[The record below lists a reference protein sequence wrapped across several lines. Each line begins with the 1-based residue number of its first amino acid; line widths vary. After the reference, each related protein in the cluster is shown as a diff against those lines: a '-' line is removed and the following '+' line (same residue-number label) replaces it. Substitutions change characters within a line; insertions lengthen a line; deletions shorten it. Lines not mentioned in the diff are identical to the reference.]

1 MPKQSFRIVMKTSIG
16 ERCGTVTA
24 KWEDEKLR
32 GIMEILEHTNV
43 FWGQIDKDGN
53 CRMEGEMKSLVRNIP
68 YVAVGTLS
76 SSGLY
81 LSLQEGRN
89 IFEVVGVPYVEKGD
103 S

>member
-24 KWEDEKLR
+24 EWEDEKLH

-43 FWGQIDKDGN
+43 FSGKIDKDGN
-53 CRMEGEMKSLVRNIP
+53 CCIEGEMKSLVRIIP
-68 YVAVGTLS
+68 YVAVGNIS

-89 IFEVVGVPYVEKGD
+89 TFEVVGVPYAEKGD